1 MSLCRKS
8 DVKTLALSFL
18 VAFAP
23 VALAAQSP
31 HQSAVRAY
39 TAAHEGAIVAEL
51 RELLAIPNVAADSA
65 NIRRNADALVRML
78 ERRGVKA
85 RLLETGGPP
94 LVYGE
99 IGDPSLPSL
108 LFYCHYDGQPAS
120 RGAWAQPDPWKP
132 VLRTAA
138 LEAGGKDVAAWP
150 SGSARVPPDYRVYAR
165 SSSDD
170 KAPIIALLAMLDGWK
185 AAGLQPPNHIKF
197 LFEGDEE
204 AGSPNIA
211 ASARRYRDLLVSDL
225 AVMADGPIHP
235 TNRPT
240 AVFGVRGIVS
250 VRLTVYGPV
259 RPLHSGHYGN
269 WAPNPAMRLAQ
280 LLATMKGPNGDV
292 LVAGWEDDVTP
303 LSAADRAAIAAFPH
317 DDDAQSRQFQLGAVE
332 GGGRTRL
339 EQTLRPSLNVRG
351 MQSMFVGPEARTLVP
366 DVAVAELDLRL
377 VAGNDPTRQVGKLQR
392 HIEQQGYRVVR
403 DAPDSGLR
411 VATARLVRL
420 EVTEG
425 YPAGRT
431 PLDHPA
437 AKAVV
442 TALAGAGLGEPVVA
456 PALGGS
462 LPVYVFPDIL
472 GTPFVSIPT
481 VNHDNNQHAE
491 NENLRLGN
499 LFRAIEI
506 LAAVAGAK
514 VPATSPRPSI
524 P

>member
-1 MSLCRKS
+1 MIRSLPYL
-8 DVKTLALSFL
+8 VL
-18 VAFAP
+18 VALP
-23 VALAAQSP
+23 LAAQS
-31 HQSAVRAY
+31 HLAAVRSY
-39 TAAHEGAIVAEL
+39 VPKHEAAIVAEL

-99 IGDPSLPSL
+99 IGDAALPSI
-108 LFYCHYDGQPAS
+108 LFYCHYDGQPVNRA
-120 RGAWAQPDPWKP
+120 AWAQADPWGP
-132 VLRTAA
+132 VLRSAA
-138 LEAGGKDVAAWP
+138 SEAGGKEVAWP
-150 SGSARVPPDYRVYAR
+150 AGAARVPPDYRIYAR
-165 SSSDD
+165 SASDD
-170 KAPIIALLAMLDGWK
+170 KAPIIALLAMLDAWK
-185 AAGLQPPNHIKF
+185 AAGLAPPNRLKF

-204 AGSPNIA
+204 AGSPFIA
-211 ASARRYRDLLVSDL
+211 DAARRYRDLLVSDL
-225 AVMADGPIHP
+225 AVMADGPIHQS
-235 TNRPT
+235 NRPT

-250 VRLTVYGPV
+250 VRLTIFGPV

-280 LLATMKGPNGDV
+280 LLATMKDSSGRI
-292 LVAGWEDDVTP
+292 LVAGWEDDVLP
-303 LSAADRAAIAAFPH
+303 LSAADRAAIAAYPH
-317 DDDAQSRQFQLGAVE
+317 DDDVQRRQLQLGDVE
-332 GGGRTRL
+332 GRGQSKL
-339 EQTLRPSLNVRG
+339 ELILRPSLNVRG
-351 MQSMFVGPEARTLVP
+351 MRSLFVGPEARTLVP

-377 VAGNDPTRQVGKLQR
+377 VAGNDPARQVAKLQR
-392 HIEQQGYRVVR
+392 HIEAQGYRVVR
-403 DAPDSGLR
+403 DAPDSALR
-411 VATARLVRL
+411 VSTPRLARL

-437 AKAVV
+437 ARAVV
-442 TALAGAGLGEPVVA
+442 AALTGAGLGEPLIS
-456 PALGGS
+456 PASGGS
-462 LPVYVFPDIL
+462 LPVYVFPDII

-499 LFRAIEI
+499 LFRGIEI

-514 VPATSPRPSI
+514 VPRKPAPRATP
-524 P
+524 